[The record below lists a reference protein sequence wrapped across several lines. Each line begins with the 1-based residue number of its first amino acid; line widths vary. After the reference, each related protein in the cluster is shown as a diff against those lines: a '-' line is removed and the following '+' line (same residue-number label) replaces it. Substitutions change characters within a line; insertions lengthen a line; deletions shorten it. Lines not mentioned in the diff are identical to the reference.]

1 MGILQARIWTGSPCP
16 PPGDLPNPGVRP
28 AVSYI
33 CCIAGGFFTIWATG
47 EALCP
52 IGWIQLFRRW
62 LCSIC
67 AGVVWLPKRTGTV
80 GKVTKHS
87 ILHPGNTG
95 ISNSTPP
102 ILNLIFNTNKNCP
115 SSCIFYFNSCHTIS
129 GRQNPKATPITP
141 HTVGKTYE
149 AGRTALPGLGHTDR
163 QRWRD
168 FANVIKAPNW
178 FALTSSKRDREKRE
192 MKLNGPDCIRWA
204 L

>member
-1 MGILQARIWTGSPCP
+1 MLSRSVVSYSATPWTVAHQAPLSMGILQARIWTGSPCP

-28 AVSYI
+28 AVSYV
-33 CCIAGGFFTIWATG
+33 CCIAGGFFTIWATT

-52 IGWIQLFRRW
+52 IGWIRLFRRW
-62 LCSIC
+62 FCSIC
-67 AGVVWLPKRTGTV
+67 AGVVWLPKHTGTV

-87 ILHPGNTG
+87 ILHSGNTG
-95 ISNSTPP
+95 ISNSTLP

-149 AGRTALPGLGHTDR
+149 AGRARSHWLAKVKGFCR
-163 QRWRD
+163 C
-168 FANVIKAPNW
+168 N
-178 FALTSSKRDREKRE
+178 
-192 MKLNGPDCIRWA
+192 
-204 L
+204 